1 MAWIASTTNDDE
13 TFSQLHTA
21 FGARHPSDGETCAQQ
36 FGKVSPWAGSTL
48 PPIMA
53 KPFHQRFR
61 RPCRRKGFA
70 GTRVAQSPPGTSKPF
85 RKTPLR
91 NLTDGETFLER
102 FRRRAN
108 RLTAKPFGPP
118 GTAKPFP
125 GYLEKVSPS
134 YHYLKKGFQKVSTCM
149 GAARNGAAAFA
160 TNILLPSHVE
170 TFQRFRRVWDRPTAG
185 KSFRGTL
192 RKVSTCLGFSGAAE
206 KGFAVHGISP
216 PGEGKHT
223 PHTR

>member
-1 MAWIASTTNDDE
+1 MCTAIRKGFAVGRIDVTTNNGE
-13 TFSQLHTA
+13 TFS
-21 FGARHPSDGETCAQQ
+21 
-36 FGKVSPWAGSTL
+36 
-48 PPIMA
+48 
-53 KPFHQRFR
+53 QRFR

-125 GYLEKVSPS
+125 GYPEKVSPS
-134 YHYLKKGFQKVSTCM
+134 YHSLKGNPKGFDVYGS
-149 GAARNGAAAFA
+149 G
-160 TNILLPSHVE
+160 E
-170 TFQRFRRVWDRPTAG
+170 ERRG
-185 KSFRGTL
+185 SFRDQYSTSQPRRNL
-192 RKVSTCLGFSGAAE
+192 SKVSTCLGS
-206 KGFAVHGISP
+206 SNC
-216 PGEGKHT
+216 
-223 PHTR
+223 R